1 MSDIQKK
8 LIDTYYSETSTE
20 WKRGVDDILRILLNI
35 KIHDLTNVSK
45 KLEIKIKLEKI
56 ILIKEIEELKLTI
69 DELRDSY
76 WRLKHPQTNI
86 LLLKCK

>member
-1 MSDIQKK
+1 MSDIQK

-45 KLEIKIKLEKI
+45 RLEIKMNLEKM
-56 ILIKEIEELKLTI
+56 ILIKEIEELNLTI
-69 DELRDSY
+69 NELRDSY
-76 WRLKHPQTNI
+76 WRLKHPSHNI
-86 LLLKCK
+86 SILKC

>member
-1 MSDIQKK
+1 MSDIQK

-45 KLEIKIKLEKI
+45 KLEIKIKLEKML
-56 ILIKEIEELKLTI
+56 LIKEIEELNLTI
-69 DELRDSY
+69 NELRDSY
-76 WRLKHPQTNI
+76 WRLKHPSPNI
-86 LLLKCK
+86 SILKC